1 MPAAIDRTTSPPRL
15 LIGEMKRGM
24 PRGREPDYH
33 PAANKTA
40 PIWGMPSYHGT
51 TTSLSSGYGL

>member
-15 LIGEMKRGM
+15 LMGKMSRGM
-24 PRGREPDYH
+24 VGGREPEH
-33 PAANKTA
+33 QPAANRTA